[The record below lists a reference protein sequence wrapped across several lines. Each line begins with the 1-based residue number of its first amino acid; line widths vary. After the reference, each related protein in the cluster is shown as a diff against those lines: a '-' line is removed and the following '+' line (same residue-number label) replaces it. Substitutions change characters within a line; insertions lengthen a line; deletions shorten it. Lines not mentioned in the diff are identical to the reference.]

1 MPGRSSAAGSGHSF
15 PLDLGKKSP
24 EIRGSIGRDWTQGQG
39 TTLHHHQAA
48 ALPQRLIIP
57 GQARPIQPF
66 WRGRPETRR
75 DLTWAHWGV
84 CWLVRCTMYPP
95 YLPLQSLRT
104 TSLPLKYPWPHYNLQ
119 PDQGCCWTA
128 TPLLSCLLFIWAL
141 YAPALL
147 PLIPSFYLFSVF
159 VFLLSPGPSNHL
171 LLARSPRPRL
181 ETSIRSLFN
190 SRSSLEIDSHHGA
203 PPRVSQRPVPSQ
215 SAIPELNPWHCS
227 WNDPLPLVSASRC
240 KPRACVWP
248 PYSVAPP

>member
-1 MPGRSSAAGSGHSF
+1 MPGGSSAVGSGHSF

-48 ALPQRLIIP
+48 ALPQTLIIP

-75 DLTWAHWGV
+75 DLTWARWGV

-104 TSLPLKYPWPHYNLQ
+104 TSLPLRYPWPHYNLQ

-147 PLIPSFYLFSVF
+147 PLIPSFYPSSIFC
-159 VFLLSPGPSNHL
+159 FLLAPRTFHPPP
-171 LLARSPRPRL
+171 ARSLSTASPRNIHPLAVQRQVPSRDRL
-181 ETSIRSLFN
+181 PLRSSHIRLPAARSLAVCDTGVA
-190 SRSSLEIDSHHGA
+190 SLA
-203 PPRVSQRPVPSQ
+203 
-215 SAIPELNPWHCS
+215 L
-227 WNDPLPLVSASRC
+227 
-240 KPRACVWP
+240 
-248 PYSVAPP
+248 